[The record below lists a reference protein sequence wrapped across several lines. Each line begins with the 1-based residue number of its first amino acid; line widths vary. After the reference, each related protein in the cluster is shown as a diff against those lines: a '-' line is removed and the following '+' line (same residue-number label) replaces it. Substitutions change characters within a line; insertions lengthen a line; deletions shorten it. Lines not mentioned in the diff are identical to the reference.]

1 MTNYTTKGSYPY
13 PDPTDAITDYPA
25 TASTFAGYVD
35 NLPNRNVIINGN
47 FDIWQRG
54 TSFTTPTNG
63 SYTADRWRLSYD
75 GSGGTRSV
83 TMNANVGAPLT
94 GGIQQWRTLNLQQAI
109 AGTGQTSLA
118 LSQRIE
124 NARTFAAETVTASA
138 YIWGSTRTITVKL
151 VQNFGTGGSP
161 SSPVTTTLGTFAVSG
176 VRNRMKL
183 TATIP
188 TAVSKTFG
196 TNNDDYLEL
205 VFEVGGTGSSSFY
218 FWGVQLEQNSTAT
231 ALERR
236 SLALEL
242 ALCQRYFQL
251 LPSNSAGGGD
261 KAFSTG
267 VAFQNNV
274 IIGSIT
280 FPVMRTT
287 ALATVVSPTAFDVV
301 LGNVVAT
308 GGTLT
313 MSEMTASSGQIAVG
327 HPSAAYTIGHGAVI
341 RSDGGY
347 VQLSAEL

>member
-75 GSGGTRSV
+75 GTGGTRSV

-94 GGIQQWRTLNLQQAI
+94 GGMQQWRTLNLQQAI

-138 YIWGSTRTITVKL
+138 YIWGTTSTITVKL

-236 SLALEL
+236 PLQQEL
-242 ALCQRYFQL
+242 ALCQRYYETSYTSGITPGTDGLQVNQTGGFVHFAA
-251 LPSNSAGGGD
+251 NSAGGYVSYAVRKRAGSHSVSLWAPLNTPSAN
-261 KAFSTG
+261 KARRSFDGTTQAATASFTTE
-267 VAFQNNV
+267 
-274 IIGSIT
+274 IG
-280 FPVMRTT
+280 FNT
-287 ALATVVSPTAFDVV
+287 AI
-301 LGNVVAT
+301 T
-308 GGTLT
+308 GGTNDQY
-313 MSEMTASSGQIAVG
+313 QIG
-327 HPSAAYTIGHGAVI
+327 WAA
-341 RSDGGY
+341 
-347 VQLSAEL
+347 SAEL

>member
-54 TSFTTPTNG
+54 NSFTTPTNG

-75 GSGGTRSV
+75 GTGGTRSV

-94 GGIQQWRTLNLQQAI
+94 GGMQQWRTLNLQQAI

-138 YIWGSTRTITVKL
+138 YIWGDTRTITVKL

-161 SSPVTTTLGTFAVSG
+161 SSPVTTTLGTFAVSS

-236 SLALEL
+236 PIQQEL
-242 ALCQRYFQL
+242 ALCQRYYFEITGQTVVRNHGAYTCWL
-251 LPSNSAGGGD
+251 TPLVFPVQMRKQPVVVGRRSKTGTLNEYDPDGGGVP
-261 KAFSTG
+261 AG
-267 VAFQNNV
+267 IAY
-274 IIGSIT
+274 GGH
-280 FPVMRTT
+280 
-287 ALATVVSPTAFDVV
+287 TVNEAQIY
-301 LGNVVAT
+301 AT
-308 GGTLT
+308 GTTRNGVLWY
-313 MSEMTASSGQIAVG
+313 
-327 HPSAAYTIGHGAVI
+327 SA
-341 RSDGGY
+341 D
-347 VQLSAEL
+347 AEL